1 VLAIVR
7 GEMVM
12 RSIEVTTH
20 LGDGMPAVR
29 GDRVELQ
36 QVLLNLVMNA
46 CEAMRAV
53 TAPDARRLLVRTR
66 AAEDGVMVTVTD
78 EGPGFAPEDYE
89 QLFEPF
95 YTTKPQ
101 GLGLGLSISR
111 AIIRAHRGRLWG
123 TGAPGKG
130 ATFNFLLPAYPKG

>member
-1 VLAIVR
+1 
-7 GEMVM
+7 
-12 RSIEVTTH
+12 
-20 LGDGMPAVR
+20 MPAVR

-66 AAEDGVMVTVTD
+66 VAEDGVMVTVTD
-78 EGPGFAPEDYE
+78 WGPGFAPEEYE

-130 ATFNFLLPAYPKG
+130 ATFNILLPAYPKG